1 MNIAVSPARWLGLDE
16 LRPTL
21 RSFLRTRCP
30 DRGELEDVL
39 HETLLRAARYRHSL
53 ADPRNLSGWTHS
65 IAVNVVRDRARRL
78 RRQERMESGNQ
89 LFDGLMGREPIPGEE
104 NHDDLLQFGSMVVER
119 AVALRELEAALLEL
133 KPADREV
140 LCSYYHDERSCGE
153 TAEVCGIPSPLVK
166 VRLFRARQRLLR
178 SLRRRL
184 DPSTSDECLDGPV
197 MFGGR
202 RAGVA

>member
-1 MNIAVSPARWLGLDE
+1 MNIAVSPARWLGLDD

-30 DRGELEDVL
+30 DRSELEDVL

-89 LFDGLMGREPIPGEE
+89 LFDGLIGREPIPGEE
-104 NHDDLLQFGSMVVER
+104 DHDDLLRFGPLVVER

-140 LCSYYHDERSCGE
+140 LESYYHDERSCGE
-153 TAEVCGIPSPLVK
+153 TADMCGIPSPLVK
-166 VRLFRARQRLLR
+166 VRLYRARQRLMR
-178 SLRRRL
+178 TLRRRL
-184 DPSTSDECLDGPV
+184 RPTTTSGCLDAAIL
-197 MFGGR
+197 FGGR